1 MTRATEPR
9 QPPTRLRYQSRI
21 PTRPGSCLARRL
33 ANLLLLLAA
42 ALLQACATNPVTGD
56 QDLVLMS
63 EREEIARGAEYHKE
77 ILKEYSVYDDPEL
90 QRYVDGIGQQLA
102 AKSHRSG
109 LKFHF
114 TVLDSPEINAFA
126 LPGGYVY
133 ITRGI
138 MAYLNSEA
146 ELAGVVGHEIGHV
159 TARHSVRQQ
168 STSAVTGIV
177 AGVLAHAAGINPNN
191 QLVDLAS
198 TAFVRG
204 YGRDHELE
212 ADRLGAEY
220 LARSGR
226 DPENMIEVVRLLKN
240 QQLFA
245 ESQADGQPQQSGY
258 HALFATHPD
267 NDTRLQQVIRAARR
281 YKQGE
286 WLDGG
291 RERYLRAIDGMIFG
305 PSAEQGVVRDGSFY
319 HLSLDAQLRA
329 PRGWRIDNRP
339 DSLLFIHPDE
349 TALSVLRLEDA
360 GDAEDPRAWL
370 QDKLDGAQ
378 LADGRPLRVGD
389 WPGYAATGISDNTPW
404 GRRKV
409 RFACVLRDGNA
420 WLFLA
425 TSKEHVDFELLIE
438 HFDTIPASLRA
449 LDAAGR
455 EAARPLRIR
464 LVRGE
469 DGGYRALRPQSALEG
484 RGEARLRLLNGDY
497 PGGEPQPG
505 ALLKVVR

>member
-1 MTRATEPR
+1 MTRATDRRPPLGRDR
-9 QPPTRLRYQSRI
+9 QNPI
-21 PTRPGSCLARRL
+21 LARL
-33 ANLLLLLAA
+33 ASLSLLFAA
-42 ALLQACATNPVTGD
+42 ALLQACATNPVTGSP
-56 QDLVLMS
+56 DLVLMS
-63 EREEIARGAEYHKE
+63 ESEEIARGAQYHQQ
-77 ILKEYSVYDDPEL
+77 ILKQYSVYDDPEL
-90 QRYVDGIGQQLA
+90 QRYVNDIGQELA
-102 AKSHRSG
+102 AKSHRSE
-109 LKFHF
+109 LDFHF

-138 MAYLNSEA
+138 MAYFNSEA
-146 ELAGVVGHEIGHV
+146 ELAGVIGHEIGHV

-168 STSAVTGIV
+168 STSAVTGLL
-177 AGVLAHAAGINPNN
+177 AGVLAQAAGINPNN
-191 QLVDLAS
+191 QLVNLAS

-245 ESQADGQPQQSGY
+245 RAQADGQPPQGGY

-267 NDTRLQQVIRAARR
+267 NDTRLQQVIRAASQ

-286 WLDGG
+286 WVDPG
-291 RERYLRAIDGMIFG
+291 RERYLRAIDGMVFG
-305 PSAEQGVVRDGSFY
+305 PSAEQGVVRDGNFY
-319 HLSLDAQLRA
+319 HLALDAQLRA

-349 TALSVLRLEDA
+349 TALSVVRLEDA
-360 GDAEDPRAWL
+360 GGADDPQAWL
-370 QDKLDGAQ
+370 QAKLGGTR
-378 LADGRPLRVGD
+378 LSDGRALRAGD
-389 WPGYAATGISDNTPW
+389 WRGYAATGVSDNTPW
-404 GRRKV
+404 GQRKV
-409 RFACVLRDGNA
+409 RFACLLRDGNA
-420 WLFLA
+420 WLFVA
-425 TSKEHVDFELLIE
+425 TSKEHADFELLIE
-438 HFDTIPASLRA
+438 HFDAIPASLRA
-449 LDAAGR
+449 LDASAR

-464 LVRGE
+464 LTRGG
-469 DGGYRALRPQSALEG
+469 DGGYRALRPQTAFDSRA
-484 RGEARLRLLNGDY
+484 EARLRLLNGDY

-505 ALLKVVR
+505 ELLKLVN